1 MYSYSNEVKRHN
13 LCCEYYLKDDI
24 TTSTTATIPEDGIG
38 GIFRFLS
45 NMLMPVFKK
54 AAPVIKT
61 YVKSAPVQHG
71 LKKMRK
77 KAIQSAVN
85 TASDVIAGRD
95 PKERLKK
102 DMIKIA
108 NITSDTVLGNNDD
121 GKVKKK
127 LKGKK
132 RKNIY
137 ENLGRGPIKKFKK
150 NISVFDIK

>member
-1 MYSYSNEVKRHN
+1 MNNNRVLLQSGK
-13 LCCEYYLKDDI
+13 
-24 TTSTTATIPEDGIG
+24 GIG

-85 TASDVIAGRD
+85 TASDVIA
-95 PKERLKK
+95 
-102 DMIKIA
+102 
-108 NITSDTVLGNNDD
+108 
-121 GKVKKK
+121 
-127 LKGKK
+127 
-132 RKNIY
+132 
-137 ENLGRGPIKKFKK
+137 ENFREPGQH
-150 NISVFDIK
+150 